1 MFGCLA
7 GYEDVNDAEQLCRDP
22 ATRWVVG
29 DRAIQGAAASA
40 SQMGRLETEWLT
52 RLAERVVA
60 FYNQS
65 GTAE

>member
-29 DRAIQGAAASA
+29 DPAIQGAAASA
-40 SQMGRLETEWLT
+40 SQMGRLETEWPT
-52 RLAERVVA
+52 RPAERVVA

>member
-1 MFGCLA
+1 
-7 GYEDVNDAEQLCRDP
+7 
-22 ATRWVVG
+22 VVG
-29 DRAIQGAAASA
+29 DPAIQGAAASA